1 MFCFDSIYK
10 WDHTVF
16 VFLSDISVSIMSVRS
31 IHIVSNARV
40 SFFLMIEKYTIL
52 YIHINMYHFVVVVEL
67 LRRVQL
73 SVTPGTVARQAPLSS
88 TISFSLLKFM
98 SIESMMLSDHL
109 ILCRPFSFCL
119 QSLLASESF
128 PMSWLFALSGQ
139 SIGASASASV
149 LPLNIQGWFSLG
161 LNGLISLLSKGLSR
175 PFSSTTIQK
184 PHFFSTQPSL

>member
-1 MFCFDSIYK
+1 
-10 WDHTVF
+10 
-16 VFLSDISVSIMSVRS
+16 MSVRS

-139 SIGASASASV
+139 SIGASASASASV
-149 LPLNIQGWFSLG
+149 LPVNIQG
-161 LNGLISLLSKGLSR
+161 
-175 PFSSTTIQK
+175 
-184 PHFFSTQPSL
+184 

>member
-1 MFCFDSIYK
+1 
-10 WDHTVF
+10 
-16 VFLSDISVSIMSVRS
+16 MSVRS

-40 SFFLMIEKYTIL
+40 SFFLMIDKYTIL

-149 LPLNIQGWFSLG
+149 LPVNIQG
-161 LNGLISLLSKGLSR
+161 
-175 PFSSTTIQK
+175 
-184 PHFFSTQPSL
+184 

>member
-1 MFCFDSIYK
+1 
-10 WDHTVF
+10 
-16 VFLSDISVSIMSVRS
+16 MSVRS

-149 LPLNIQGWFSLG
+149 LPLNIQG
-161 LNGLISLLSKGLSR
+161 
-175 PFSSTTIQK
+175 
-184 PHFFSTQPSL
+184 